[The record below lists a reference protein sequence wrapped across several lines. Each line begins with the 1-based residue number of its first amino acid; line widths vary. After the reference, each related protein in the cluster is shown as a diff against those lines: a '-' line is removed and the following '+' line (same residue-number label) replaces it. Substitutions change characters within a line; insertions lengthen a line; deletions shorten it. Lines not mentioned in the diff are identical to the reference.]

1 MMPAKAHQIQ
11 INISVILIRNARIP
25 ESVRILPPAD
35 PFTRARFIIRKD
47 EEADARAPFRQIP
60 HGGVIVRVRADAAV
74 QLLIVKII
82 PEAKVNRGTVT
93 GRIWRTASAF
103 AGRLQYLLPHG
114 LRALLPVQNV
124 LRERKGPA
132 HLLFNARE
140 IKRALKAPREIPVFY
155 AQKLRIKV
163 KILIVQKL

>member
-1 MMPAKAHQIQ
+1 M
-11 INISVILIRNARIP
+11 
-25 ESVRILPPAD
+25 
-35 PFTRARFIIRKD
+35 
-47 EEADARAPFRQIP
+47 
-60 HGGVIVRVRADAAV
+60 
-74 QLLIVKII
+74 
-82 PEAKVNRGTVT
+82 NRGTVT